1 MFLKSGD
8 RIVCL
13 KDYITR
19 NSTVPNSPL
28 YTNYIKD
35 KIYMID
41 SCHYE
46 GFEHYK
52 IIGEVVTVNFSLLT
66 FDNWF
71 ITLKKSRKN
80 KLENIKYGKTD

>member
-19 NSTVPNSPL
+19 NFPNGPL
-28 YTNYIKD
+28 YTNYIKN
-35 KIYMID
+35 KVYTID
-41 SCHYE
+41 SYHNE
-46 GFEHYK
+46 GYQHYK
-52 IIGEVVTVNFSLLT
+52 ITGEFVIVNFSLLT

-80 KLENIKYGKTD
+80 KLENLKYGKTD